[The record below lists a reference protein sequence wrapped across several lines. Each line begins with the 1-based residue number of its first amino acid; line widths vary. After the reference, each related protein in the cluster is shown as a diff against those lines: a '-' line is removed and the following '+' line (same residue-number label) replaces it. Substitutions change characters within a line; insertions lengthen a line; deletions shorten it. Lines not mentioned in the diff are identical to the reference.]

1 MVASGAAVVP
11 TSSALGIVMMA
22 PARSRFMF
30 LPSNASA
37 LFLKSATSIWSS
49 VAVEGR
55 FSFAIFDS
63 VSPRFTV

>member
-1 MVASGAAVVP
+1 M
-11 TSSALGIVMMA
+11 IA
-22 PARSRFMF
+22 PVRSRFMF

-37 LFLKSATSIWSS
+37 LLLNSATSIWSS
-49 VAVEGR
+49 VTVDGL

>member
-1 MVASGAAVVP
+1 M
-11 TSSALGIVMMA
+11 IA

-30 LPSNASA
+30 LPSKASA

-55 FSFAIFDS
+55 FSFAILES